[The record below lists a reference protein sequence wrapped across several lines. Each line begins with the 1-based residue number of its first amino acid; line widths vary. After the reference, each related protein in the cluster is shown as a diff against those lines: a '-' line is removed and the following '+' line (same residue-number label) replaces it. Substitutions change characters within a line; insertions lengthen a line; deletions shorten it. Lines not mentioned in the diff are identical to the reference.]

1 MIHFV
6 IVDKEVMGLV
16 KPSNTTFAKIKVVGV
31 GGGGGNAVNSM
42 IASNQIQGVEFI
54 TVNTDAQALLTSKA
68 ETKLQIGSNFTKGL
82 GSGADPEV
90 GKQAAEESREK
101 IKDLL
106 FDSDMVFI
114 TAGMGGGT
122 GTGASPVIAE
132 IAKETG
138 ALTVAVV
145 TKPFSFEGIRR
156 MHSAEEGIESLKEKV
171 DTLIVIPN
179 QRLMDVVD
187 KKMTL
192 LDSFRLADNVLGQG
206 VQGIS
211 DLITVPGLINVDFAD
226 VKTIMLESGSALM
239 GIGEASGEN
248 RAATAARM
256 AISSPLLEVSIEG
269 AKGILYN
276 IIGGPDMTMSE
287 VSDASAIIANS
298 ADPDANI
305 IFGATVDENRDTSI
319 KISVIA
325 TGFDESQLGY
335 ASANRPM
342 FGAFSRESNTRL
354 RKENSFAKP
363 EPTRIDRAPSGFTQ
377 PQTMSQITQPTD
389 FADENRAPQQQPFI
403 RSQAFGD
410 QVAQPVQQQ
419 PVATQQPQQAQPA
432 DDSSKKGPFG
442 GGGFFSGFTAK
453 STTPDPTP
461 QPATTVDDE
470 EPPTEFEDEFEIPAF
485 LRQK

>member
-1 MIHFV
+1 MA
-6 IVDKEVMGLV
+6 LV
-16 KPSNTTFAKIKVVGV
+16 RPTNTTFAKIKVIGV

-42 IASNQIQGVEFI
+42 IESGQIQGVEFI
-54 TVNTDAQALLTSKA
+54 SVNTDAQALLTSKA

-90 GKQAAEESREK
+90 GRTSAEESYEK
-101 IKDLL
+101 IKELL
-106 FDSDMVFI
+106 FDTDMVFI

-122 GTGASPVIAE
+122 GTGASPIIAE

-145 TKPFSFEGIRR
+145 TKPFSFEGVRR
-156 MHSAEEGIESLKEKV
+156 MQAAEEGIEALRDNV

-226 VKTIMLESGSALM
+226 VKTVMADSGSALM

-256 AISSPLLEVSIEG
+256 AIASPLLEISIEG

-276 IIGGPDMTMSE
+276 IIGGSDLTMTE
-287 VSDASAIIANS
+287 VADASSIIANA
-298 ADPDANI
+298 ADPEANI
-305 IFGATVDENRDTSI
+305 IFGATINEELGSKI

-325 TGFDESQLGY
+325 TGFDEKH
-335 ASANRPM
+335 AK
-342 FGAFSRESNTRL
+342 FGATARPFFGAYSKDSAQRL
-354 RKENSFAKP
+354 AP
-363 EPTRIDRAPSGFTQ
+363 EKTEPSSPVIDRAPTGFTQ
-377 PQTMSQITQPTD
+377 PVTTAQRSQMTDPATQFTPSQPQTTATP
-389 FADENRAPQQQPFI
+389 ADPQQTT
-403 RSQAFGD
+403 GD
-410 QVAQPVQQQ
+410 DDQDDNTTAV
-419 PVATQQPQQAQPA
+419 
-432 DDSSKKGPFG
+432 DDS
-442 GGGFFSGFTAK
+442 
-453 STTPDPTP
+453 D
-461 QPATTVDDE
+461 
-470 EPPTEFEDEFEIPAF
+470 FEIPAF
-485 LRQK
+485 LRLQKK